1 MTIHNS
7 DIHHP
12 KADMQTLTEIKEL
25 LAMAG
30 HEPKKALGQNFL
42 IDHNLIRKLVD
53 ASGVQSGD
61 LVLEIGPGTGALTV
75 ELLERGC
82 TVIAC
87 ELDRDFVRVL
97 NETLAEQYPE
107 HLILIEADCLANKRA
122 LHTEVIE
129 QIADRPFKLV
139 ANLPYHAATPVML
152 ALMSGHP
159 NCDGMYT
166 TIQHEVVERFAASPG
181 SKTYGSISII
191 AQCLG
196 EVSTIAKLGPGCFW
210 PQPGVGSAMMRW
222 ERDQAMAASEDQA
235 WWGEMADMVQNLFQR
250 RRKKLSGSVKQLTKA
265 PIDWPAGVTPDDR
278 IDALSPLQANA
289 LCKAIAHATQAGC
302 PDSLS

>member
-1 MTIHNS
+1 
-7 DIHHP
+7 
-12 KADMQTLTEIKEL
+12 MQTLTEIKEL

-53 ASGVQSGD
+53 ASGVQAGD

-97 NETLAEQYPE
+97 SETLADRFPE
-107 HLILIEADCLANKRA
+107 HLMLIEGDCLANKRA
-122 LHTEVIE
+122 MHSDVIE
-129 QIADRPFKLV
+129 AIGGRSFKLI
-139 ANLPYHAATPVML
+139 ANLPYHAATPVIL
-152 ALMSGHP
+152 ALMVGHP
-159 NCDGMYT
+159 NCVGMYT
-166 TIQHEVVERFAASPG
+166 TIQHEVVERFGASPG
-181 SKTYGSISII
+181 SKAYGTISII

-196 EVSTIAKLGPGCFW
+196 QVGTIAKLSPGCFW
-210 PQPGVGSAMMRW
+210 PQPSVGSAMMRW
-222 ERDQAMAASEDQA
+222 QRDEQAAQSAEPE

-250 RRKKLSGSVKQLTKA
+250 RRKKLNGSIKQIAKSE
-265 PIDWPAGVTPDDR
+265 IDWPAGISRDDR
-278 IDALSPLQANA
+278 IDALTPMQVESLCRA
-289 LCKAIAHATQAGC
+289 LSEGSAG
-302 PDSLS
+302 D